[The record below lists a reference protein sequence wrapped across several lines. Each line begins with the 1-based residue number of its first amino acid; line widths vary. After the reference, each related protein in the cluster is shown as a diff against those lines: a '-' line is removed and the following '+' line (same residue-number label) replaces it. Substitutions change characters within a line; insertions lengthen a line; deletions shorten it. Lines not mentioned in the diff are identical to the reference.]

1 VAVVGAGHVIGM
13 EKLWNIRASKEH
25 NEKFIKDSDVLH
37 YHLQKYPGMP
47 EEDFTVADMR
57 KYAADVCS
65 L

>member
-1 VAVVGAGHVIGM
+1 MAVVGAGHVIGM
-13 EKLWNIRASKEH
+13 ENLWNIRASKEH
-25 NEKFIKDSDVLH
+25 NEKFIKDSDELH

-47 EEDFTVADMR
+47 GEDFTVADLR